1 MHPTLLKAVKSAKKH
16 IQSHA
21 NPAQNTQKKL
31 KNKLEKLDKAQ
42 LIEYILAEELK
53 SVPTVKIETIVYAIL
68 TDPDCAWLTWDTIA
82 ALITSL
88 VPESKT
94 TASSLQWYPSQGTKK
109 GLDIVSRK
117 PMREIAAMLT
127 LP

>member
-1 MHPTLLKAVKSAKKH
+1 MHKTLLKAVKKAKKH
-16 IQSHA
+16 IESNSKPQQ
-21 NPAQNTQKKL
+21 NAQKRL
-31 KNKLEKLDKAQ
+31 KTKLEKLDRDQ
-42 LIEYILAEELK
+42 LIQYILSKEEE
-53 SVPTVKIETIVYAIL
+53 SAPTVKIETIVYAIL

-82 ALITSL
+82 ALITSI
-88 VPESKT
+88 VPDSKT
-94 TASSLQWYPSQGTKK
+94 TASSLQWYPSQGAKK

>member
-1 MHPTLLKAVKSAKKH
+1 MRKLSARFVLLSGTALLLN
-16 IQSHA
+16 IL
-21 NPAQNTQKKL
+21 PA
-31 KNKLEKLDKAQ
+31 EV
-42 LIEYILAEELK
+42 AEELK
-53 SVPTVKIETIVYAIL
+53 SSPPVKIETIVYAIL

-82 ALITSL
+82 ALITSM
-88 VPESKT
+88 VPDSKT
-94 TASSLQWYPSQGTKK
+94 TASSLQWYPSQGAKK